1 MSFTKL
7 YFFILT
13 FQKPTIYNDPN
24 AFNSGIP
31 FLSILMEHRQF
42 SNSRYSL
49 FNRDD
54 QVAFVEILG
63 RPQECKTLPHRENRQ
78 EIYRQP
84 LPTSLRGRENCRL
97 RLLLSAELTL
107 MTMQD
112 WDLMALI
119 TATLLL
125 PKTVADE

>member
-84 LPTSLRGRENCRL
+84 LV
-97 RLLLSAELTL
+97 LT
-107 MTMQD
+107 
-112 WDLMALI
+112 
-119 TATLLL
+119 TLLTQEL
-125 PKTVADE
+125 LVLVFNPSGRKWTYL